1 MDYKDYYRI
10 LGVPKTATPDEIK
23 KAYRQ
28 LALKY
33 HPDRNTNDKAGE
45 AEDKFKE
52 VNDAHQV
59 LSDPEKRKKYDR
71 FGEDWQRYKQK
82 GAPSDGFDW
91 TRYAGQTGGGGRRTT
106 FDTGDVFSDV
116 GSEDF
121 FELLFGRGAHEQAG
135 RHAAQRGGADLEAET
150 IIVLEEAYSS
160 TTRVIE
166 LSGQTIRLKIKP
178 GIADG
183 QVLKLTGKGSPG
195 RNGGPNGDFY
205 ITIHVAE
212 HPDYERK
219 GNDLYRDA
227 RMNLYTAV
235 LGGKIKVHTLKGMA
249 QVDVPRGSDNGK
261 VLRLPGLGM
270 PVYNE
275 LNRFG
280 DLYVTL
286 TVELPKQLTEAEL
299 ELFRKLADM
308 RSKR

>member
-10 LGVPKTATPDEIK
+10 LGVPKTATPEEIK

-33 HPDRNTNDKAGE
+33 HPDRNTDGKAGG

-52 VNDAHQV
+52 VNEAHQV
-59 LSDPEKRKKYDR
+59 LSDPEKRKKYDQ
-71 FGEDWQRYKQK
+71 FGEDWQRYEQA
-82 GAPSDGFDW
+82 GAPSGGFDW
-91 TRYAGQTGGGGRRTT
+91 SRYAGQGGGGGRRTA
-106 FDTGDVFSDV
+106 FDSGDVFSDV

-121 FELLFGRGAHEQAG
+121 FEMLFGRGVREQAG
-135 RHAAQRGGADLEAET
+135 RRTTPRRGVDIEAET
-150 IIVLEEAYSS
+150 TITLEEAYNS

-166 LSGQTIRLKIKP
+166 LGGQTIRVKIKP
-178 GIADG
+178 GIADA
-183 QVLKLTGKGSPG
+183 QVLKLTGKGSAG
-195 RNGGPNGDFY
+195 RNSGPNGDLY

-212 HPDYERK
+212 HPDYQRK

-227 RMNLYTAV
+227 RMDLYTAV
-235 LGGKIKVHTLKGMA
+235 LGGKIEVPALKTMVR
-249 QVDVPRGSDNGK
+249 VDVPRGSENGK

-275 LNRFG
+275 SNRFG
-280 DLYVTL
+280 DLYVRL

-299 ELFRKLADM
+299 ELFKKLADM
-308 RSKR
+308 RSKE